1 MLQKEDHGAAQT
13 QLCSRKRGGQG
24 GLPGGG
30 DQLSLKESPLV
41 VTILIYR
48 TSPGQSHDAS
58 EGSLPMPGR
67 AGTRP
72 GEPHLPGDV
81 IHQKRSVGTPEVEA
95 ADAVV
100 LLLTSRVPDLK
111 LQTRGPQVHHL
122 GEERT

>member
-1 MLQKEDHGAAQT
+1 MM
-13 QLCSRKRGGQG
+13 
-24 GLPGGG
+24 
-30 DQLSLKESPLV
+30 PL
-41 VTILIYR
+41 
-48 TSPGQSHDAS
+48 
-58 EGSLPMPGR
+58 EGSLLRAGR

-81 IHQKRSVGTPEVEA
+81 IHQKRSVGAPEVEA

-122 GEERT
+122 GEECT